1 MFATFY
7 VPTKLPSRHINI
19 KIIHMNQLNFK
30 GIVRSTSP
38 QNNSDGN
45 CDEIINLRLH
55 EGSWWAVGKK
65 KPIVEGIDY
74 ERVYVHRYGAF
85 ENFIG
90 LKDGKVFWFASRKGD
105 NVKSENQEI
114 CSISGDV
121 DFNQLNNILLV
132 RDGVGIAKAIFRDN
146 KYSVSLVKLPDAPAL
161 DVKIDVITKYSEKV
175 DLSYTKSN
183 QIETDSIKGAL
194 YGLIKQCEYDSFYEG
209 HVFLTATYQLFDGS
223 ETKPT
228 PPLLVELGKYDKGAI
243 KREELSWGSA
253 QNPVSVRSG
262 RFWAEIPVGQL
273 NLKVNNTLGE
283 EFKETITKIN
293 VYASPVYSYYN
304 SDAVNLEGAAVVGS
318 DGLPSSMVGERKLK
332 SQEIEKS
339 LFYQVLSIDVKDQ
352 SDEYK
357 VISLDDVTTNK
368 ILRVDA
374 SGWMN
379 TTGKMFSYNNR
390 LHLFNTKQK
399 FVDDVNLTTCL
410 EGRYKT
416 VAISG
421 VVEGDPVY
429 NYDFTNTRTLTGI
442 FYLKMEQEDAR
453 VVDDF
458 RVELQSHA
466 LDILTGLTTYK
477 VRLPRFLAFPDSRAY
492 KVELY
497 DGNSFVKTLDL
508 TPSSTY
514 NYSYVYF
521 NVTSEKVNRP
531 STLSEDVGTRANP
544 NVPVTKD
551 DSIVE
556 YTNAPASV
564 RPDFNSSPAIEDT
577 MNLIASEVMN
587 PYYFPPEHSYLMPG
601 EIINIAVNTEQI
613 STSQVGQ
620 FPLYVFTAQGIYAL
634 QVGDGKVLYSNV
646 IPISAEVAVKGSEV
660 LQTKYGIIFVTDK
673 GLKLISGQQVVDF
686 SEAVDGKP
694 DEAIRSSKEYKF
706 AVGDEKICNVSPYL
720 SIVPFSD
727 YVGKAVMG
735 YDITEDEVIISN
747 PAYKYSYVFSLKTK
761 TWHKITDV
769 FSDFNQYLGLQSY
782 EAGAVAAKAT
792 IFIRTSVVSGNL
804 TKFTKAVSLPE
815 IVFEP
820 GMLTVSIGI
829 MGSRS
834 ELFSCSVDEATDIM
848 QLLEEEVSIPE
859 LQFKIL
865 ADESKVYTNMPFTNL
880 IFEHDMF
887 PEAQFYPF
895 VAEERELPLTPVG
908 VGETFSVKLAG
919 RTFSHVTDGTETPAK
934 VAMMIA
940 VWMKKL
946 DLGYDILLENGDLNI
961 IAQPGAEG
969 NKIELICTSSP
980 HVVFISSGFQGG
992 ADLSVKN
999 RVCDI
1004 RKEMPEDRKIFVQT
1018 RPILLGTNG
1027 FKKLPNVL
1035 FRGEFCP
1042 VDGKQHRI
1050 YIFGSNDLK
1059 NYVCTSSGAFGYRR
1073 VNVRLR
1079 GSYGSYRYYVIMMEG
1094 DVMPG
1099 HTIVQ
1104 METDEQLKLGN
1115 RLR

>member
-1 MFATFY
+1 
-7 VPTKLPSRHINI
+7 
-19 KIIHMNQLNFK
+19 MNQLNFK

-38 QNNSDGN
+38 QNNADGN
-45 CDEIINLRLH
+45 CEEIINLRLY
-55 EGSWWAVGKK
+55 EGSWCAVGKK
-65 KPIVEGIDY
+65 QAIVEGVGY
-74 ERVYVHRYGAF
+74 ERVYVHQYGSL

-90 LKDGKVFWFASRKGD
+90 LKEGKVFWFASRKGD
-105 NVKSENQEI
+105 SFKSKDQEI
-114 CSISGDV
+114 CSISGDIE
-121 DFNQLNNILLV
+121 FSHLNNILLV
-132 RDGVGIAKAIFRDN
+132 KGGGYITKAVFEDEEYNIAILELPDIPEWGVVLQDNRIPEYSEFTPLNIHVN
-146 KYSVSLVKLPDAPAL
+146 KYEEMEAACEMIRSLINKEKDK
-161 DVKIDVITKYSEKV
+161 DSEYSEG
-175 DLSYTKSN
+175 Y
-183 QIETDSIKGAL
+183 
-194 YGLIKQCEYDSFYEG
+194 
-209 HVFLTATYQLFDGS
+209 VFICTTYQLFDGT
-223 ETKPT
+223 ETKPST
-228 PPLLVELGKYDKGAI
+228 PVLVKVGEYVSGLIGAESEPQYDGSDTNITARIRVGDMKLQKLQIKVVNDLPEKYKDM
-243 KREELSWGSA
+243 
-253 QNPVSVRSG
+253 
-262 RFWAEIPVGQL
+262 
-273 NLKVNNTLGE
+273 
-283 EFKETITKIN
+283 ITKVN
-293 VYASPVYSYYN
+293 VYATKAYSFYDMDAIHPENVKKEGVVGISPVV
-304 SDAVNLEGAAVVGS
+304 D
-318 DGLPSSMVGERKLK
+318 ERKL
-332 SQEIEKS
+332 EAGDVEKM
-339 LFYQVLSIDVKDQ
+339 LFYKVGSVDAMEKD
-352 SDEYK
+352 SDLITVGQK
-357 VISLDDVTTNK
+357 AITTNETMP
-368 ILRVDA
+368 VDA
-374 SGWMN
+374 SGWVN
-379 TTGKMFSYNNR
+379 TTGKMFVYNNR
-390 LHLFNTKQK
+390 LHLYDTSQK
-399 FVDDVNLTTCL
+399 FV
-410 EGRYKT
+410 E
-416 VAISG
+416 S
-421 VVEGDPVY
+421 
-429 NYDFTNTRTLTGI
+429 RTLGYSWLVRKSYQQMGDARDMVAVV
-442 FYLKMEQEDAR
+442 YLKVNGKNIVLHYDCLCTET
-453 VVDDF
+453 
-458 RVELQSHA
+458 S
-466 LDILTGLTTYK
+466 
-477 VRLPRFLAFPDSRAY
+477 LAVLEFSRAITFPDSRAY
-492 KVELY
+492 RIEFY
-497 DGNSFVKTLDL
+497 DRYHTC
-508 TPSSTY
+508 TPVVINLKPSDTY
-514 NYSYVYF
+514 NFAFGLLDQTTHNLKLEATSPILPYVV
-521 NVTSEKVNRP
+521 NGVT
-531 STLSEDVGTRANP
+531 
-544 NVPVTKD
+544 
-551 DSIVE
+551 
-556 YTNAPASV
+556 
-564 RPDFNSSPAIEDT
+564 DT

-620 FPLYVFTAQGIYAL
+620 FPLYVFTTQGIYAL

-720 SIVPFSD
+720 SIVSFSD

-834 ELFSCSVDEATDIM
+834 ELFSCSVDETTNIM

-865 ADESKVYTNMPFTNL
+865 ADEGKVYTNMPFTNL
-880 IFEHDMF
+880 ILEHDRF

-895 VAEERELPLTPVG
+895 VAEERDLPLTPVG
-908 VGETFSVKLAG
+908 VGETFSIKLGG
-919 RTFSHVTDGTETPAK
+919 RTFSHVTDGTETSAK
-934 VAMMIA
+934 VATMIA

-1004 RKEMPEDRKIFVQT
+1004 RKEMPEDRKILIQT